1 MKFPYF
7 KKQLSLIPYGEKL
20 SIGATPDFALEVT
33 DQSGLV
39 YDILCNCNGR
49 NTIEDI
55 TN

>member
-39 YDILCNCNGR
+39 YDMTLSQVFR
-49 NTIEDI
+49 V
-55 TN
+55 TNVEF